1 MVDDVA
7 HAQWKV
13 ELTWHLGGGERKA

>member
-7 HAQWKV
+7 YARWKV
-13 ELTWHLGGGERKA
+13 ELTWHLGGGERKT